1 MWKYRLLT
9 YLGLYVISFS
19 LIVAIFG
26 EKGIVVNNAYEVAL
40 AEKQLEIEKRER
52 ELEILSAH
60 ISYLSESGM
69 AGDFKGADW
78 RDGTGM
84 VDDLDKE
91 YFKGLPLWASFL
103 LGFVVP
109 TLYLVLSSLYVR
121 KKSRVVQVSRRV
133 SDAYH

>member
-60 ISYLSESGM
+60 ISYLSESGI
-69 AGDFKGADW
+69 ADDFKGADW
-78 RDGTGM
+78 RDGMGI

-91 YFKGLPLWASFL
+91 
-103 LGFVVP
+103 
-109 TLYLVLSSLYVR
+109 
-121 KKSRVVQVSRRV
+121 
-133 SDAYH
+133 

>member
-60 ISYLSESGM
+60 I
-69 AGDFKGADW
+69 
-78 RDGTGM
+78 
-84 VDDLDKE
+84 
-91 YFKGLPLWASFL
+91 
-103 LGFVVP
+103 
-109 TLYLVLSSLYVR
+109 
-121 KKSRVVQVSRRV
+121 
-133 SDAYH
+133 